1 LPGAHLCLLLVI
13 VLGMTAAGGV
23 HLIKPDGEP
32 RTVAPPDPAAPA
44 QPEVATVAPARQ
56 SVTLRRHAVR
66 LPGPG
71 FVAWAL
77 LDRRTGLMAGSGNL
91 GSPGDAL
98 SVIKPW
104 LAADHLRRVSAL
116 GRTPTGDRLRQLRAV
131 VRGEDNAATDALF
144 AELGG
149 AASIRRLVR
158 RCGLTDTTPN
168 PAYWSSTVV
177 SARDTVRLGACL
189 ADGRAAGDRW
199 TSWLLRE
206 MRRVRGTG
214 DFGVRRAL
222 PAAVAARVAIRNGWL
237 LRDEDSRWHVSCLAV
252 DQGWVLGV
260 LARYP
265 ARLGLRHG
273 KRLCR
278 GVGSQLIA
286 H

>member
-1 LPGAHLCLLLVI
+1 VYLCLLLVI

-32 RTVAPPDPAAPA
+32 RTRARPGPAAP
-44 QPEVATVAPARQ
+44 ELATAAPARPA
-56 SVTLRRHAVR
+56 VTLRWRAIR

-71 FVAWAL
+71 NVSWAL
-77 LDRRTGLMAGSGNL
+77 LDRGTGRVTGSANL

-104 LAADHLRRVSAL
+104 LAADHLRRVAAL
-116 GRTPTGDRLRQLRAV
+116 GRTPTGGRLRQLRAV
-131 VRGEDNAATDALF
+131 VRGEDDTAAGALF

-149 AASIRRLVR
+149 AATIRRLVR
-158 RCGLTDTTPN
+158 RCGLTDTRPGRADWRGTRM
-168 PAYWSSTVV
+168 
-177 SARDTVRLGACL
+177 SARDAVRMGACL

-206 MRRVRGTG
+206 MRRIGGTG
-214 DFGVRRAL
+214 DFGVRLAL

-237 LRDEDSRWHVSCLAV
+237 LRDGTRRWHVSCLAV
-252 DQGWVLGV
+252 DQGWALGV